1 MTAAAT
7 PPHAGLFRRLTCLL
21 AALCLS
27 LPAAAA
33 TAGTDAPP
41 AVTALVCGAL
51 IREPAPGE
59 AWPAAKEVRPGEAVD
74 AADRGLGCRF
84 VVSGEAG
91 QAPVAVSVRL
101 TRPLPE
107 GGTAEDVW
115 QAAARPGEPAVAA
128 YALVAGLPVAAGEWT
143 LTLTP
148 PGGQP
153 AVARFQVAGRPAE
166 AAPPTAMS
174 TAQGAKTA
182 KTPSAQ
188 PHPEPALPVAALQT
202 APAAPEPAP
211 AAVSAASSAPTEPNA
226 QPAPPAAQAAAQP
239 SRPPAAAA
247 SAAKSEPPAA
257 GKASAPRPD
266 KSAPASKAEPAAGYL
281 ALQTGLFA
289 DADNAA
295 AQAAKLRGK
304 GLPACLAVSD
314 KDGKR
319 RYRVLA
325 GRFGDRRAAAAAR
338 TEVWAARGGAPIV
351 PPGGAGDIPR
361 LRCR

>member
-1 MTAAAT
+1 MTAAAR
-7 PPHAGLFRRLTCLL
+7 PPRARLFRRLTCLL
-21 AALCLS
+21 AALCLG

-51 IREPAPGE
+51 VREPAPGE
-59 AWPAAKEVRPGEAVD
+59 AWPTAKEVRPGEAVG
-74 AADRGLGCRF
+74 ASDRGFGCRF

-91 QAPVAVSVRL
+91 PAPVVVAVRL
-101 TRPLPE
+101 TRPLPD

-115 QAAARPGEPAVAA
+115 QASARPGEPAVAA
-128 YALVAGLPVAAGEWT
+128 YALVAGLPVTAGEWT

-148 PGGQP
+148 PDGQP

-166 AAPPTAMS
+166 AAAPPTAMQAAPS
-174 TAQGAKTA
+174 AKATAQAA
-182 KTPSAQ
+182 A
-188 PHPEPALPVAALQT
+188 AVAA
-202 APAAPEPAP
+202 APPAP
-211 AAVSAASSAPTEPNA
+211 AESNSPAVPQNV
-226 QPAPPAAQAAAQP
+226 QAAAQP

-247 SAAKSEPPAA
+247 SAAKTEPPAA
-257 GKASAPRPD
+257 GKAAAPRPD
-266 KSAPASKAEPAAGYL
+266 KHAPASKAEPAAGYL

-295 AQAAKLRGK
+295 AQAAKLRAQ

-338 TEVWAARGGAPIV
+338 SAVMAAAGVAPV
-351 PPGGAGDIPR
+351 VTPVAAGDIPK